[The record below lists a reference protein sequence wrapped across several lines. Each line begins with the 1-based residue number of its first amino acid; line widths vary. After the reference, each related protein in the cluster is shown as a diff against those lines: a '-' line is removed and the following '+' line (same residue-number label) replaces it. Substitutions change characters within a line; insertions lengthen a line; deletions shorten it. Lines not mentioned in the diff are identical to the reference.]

1 MRDGRLCLRSGQ
13 RRCAILDRG
22 AYPAV
27 CLGLIL
33 HTPGTEPGPAA
44 LLAIQPAFER
54 GLVKNLFCADRG
66 ITQAKPHHLH
76 LQLLKL
82 GLNTVKHYNDDK
94 VDRQGEFRG
103 MQLVGGEFYCPLM
116 PTPLITAGATYID
129 SRTDEDR
136 AHALNLIQS
145 RKDYQ
150 TKIKEYGPA
159 GDQRRQCPAL
169 GPHATVTC
177 YRRPQPRPSTVVDL
191 DAPTV
196 RTPAALPTIPRPKRD
211 TPVYP
216 DICRGK
222 SITVPGTVLAKWRQ
236 KYPLFTS
243 LWQEAWSGLRSQN
256 EGGNGNLK
264 KSALDSIDNPQLRL
278 PHGRV
283 AQTLLNAVIIFVAN
297 LRAIRRFLRDQGIQP
312 RKASS
317 QSATT
322 PLGEPSDPPPARRL
336 PTEQIESPP
345 RE

>member
-1 MRDGRLCLRSGQ
+1 MSIRSSQCSNTSAPTHPPAG
-13 RRCAILDRG
+13 DR
-22 AYPAV
+22 A
-27 CLGLIL
+27 
-33 HTPGTEPGPAA
+33 
-44 LLAIQPAFER
+44 
-54 GLVKNLFCADRG
+54 
-66 ITQAKPHHLH
+66 
-76 LQLLKL
+76 
-82 GLNTVKHYNDDK
+82 
-94 VDRQGEFRG
+94 
-103 MQLVGGEFYCPLM
+103 
-116 PTPLITAGATYID
+116 YID

-236 KYPLFTS
+236 KYALFTP

-256 EGGNGNLK
+256 EGGDGNLK

-283 AQTLLNAVIIFVAN
+283 AQTLLNAVIIFVVN

-312 RKASS
+312 RKAST
-317 QSATT
+317 QSAAAQA
-322 PLGEPSDPPPARRL
+322 GEPSDSPPAPL
-336 PTEQIESPP
+336 PTEQAEPPP